1 MIKLCIKQHVSDI
14 WSSIH
19 EKGKQNLGW
28 LKKSVAYLK
37 ACISFNVFSSF
48 SENKSEGKENLHKFY
63 EFFVAA

>member
-1 MIKLCIKQHVSDI
+1 MKKLSKTEAH
-14 WSSIH
+14 
-19 EKGKQNLGW
+19 
-28 LKKSVAYLK
+28 LKKSVAYQK